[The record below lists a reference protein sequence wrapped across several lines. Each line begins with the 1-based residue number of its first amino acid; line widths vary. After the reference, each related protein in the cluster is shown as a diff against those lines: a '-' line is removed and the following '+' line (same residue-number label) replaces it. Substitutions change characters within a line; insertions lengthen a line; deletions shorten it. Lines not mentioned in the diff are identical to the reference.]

1 MAGYDAHPTPVDD
14 LLSSLPLHAL
24 RSAEPMTVPISVF
37 HQAWHRLPVA
47 TGATG
52 CNQL

>member
-24 RSAEPMTVPISVF
+24 RSAEPMTVSTSVV
-37 HQAWHRLPVA
+37 HEARHCLLAA